1 MSESTW
7 KVGVGAADI
16 TPDKP
21 VQMAGYYGERISEG
35 VHDPLFARTALF
47 DCCGDQVAV
56 VSLDL
61 VYLDAENIGRARKMV
76 QEKTGLA
83 PEQVMV
89 CATHT
94 HTGPCCKR
102 EKEYVEWLLTRIV
115 DSVAQAAANLRP
127 CELRLG
133 RDKAEGVSFIR
144 RYRMKDGS
152 VVTNPGLL
160 NPDVDHPIGEV
171 DPEVIVLRAVAGGET
186 LVALANFA
194 LHADTV
200 GGKLLSAGWPH
211 YLAATLRGEV
221 GAKAEVLFLQGCCG
235 DINHWNVPK
244 GGHYKGFEE
253 AERIGK
259 IVGEAACR
267 AVASDAPVPPGAVR
281 FARTIA
287 EMPMPKVSK
296 EDYEA
301 AKAEMAKPYTST
313 ADFTIERVKARK
325 LVSVYEHEGDT
336 LPAEVQVLRFGDGA
350 FVGIPC
356 EYFNALG
363 RQIKQRSPLPNTVVV
378 ELANGS
384 CGYVGEKHNY
394 EEGAYEMTSSRVA
407 PGAGEM
413 LRDTALQ
420 LLANLAG

>member
-1 MSESTW
+1 
-7 KVGVGAADI
+7 
-16 TPDKP
+16 
-21 VQMAGYYGERISEG
+21 
-35 VHDPLFARTALF
+35 
-47 DCCGDQVAV
+47 
-56 VSLDL
+56 
-61 VYLDAENIGRARKMV
+61 
-76 QEKTGLA
+76 
-83 PEQVMV
+83 MV
-89 CATHT
+89 CTTHT
-94 HTGPCCKR
+94 HTGPALQR
-102 EKEYVEWLLTRIV
+102 EKEYVERLLACIV
-115 DSVAQAAANLRP
+115 DSVEQAVANLRP

-200 GGKLLSAGWPH
+200 GGKLISAGWPH
-211 YLAATLRGEV
+211 YMAKTLRAEA

-235 DINHWNVPK
+235 DINHWNVLK

-267 AVASDAPVPPGAVR
+267 AVASDAPLAPGPVR
-281 FARTIA
+281 FASTVV
-287 EMPMPKVSK
+287 ELPMPKVSK

-301 AKAEMAKPYTST
+301 AKAEMAKPYEST
-313 ADFTIERVKARK
+313 ADFTMERVLARK
-325 LVSVYEHEGDT
+325 LMSVYEHETGR

-350 FVGIPC
+350 FVGMPC

-363 RQIKQRSPLPNTVVV
+363 RQIKQGSPLPNTVVV

-384 CGYVGEKHNY
+384 CGYIAEKHNY
-394 EEGAYEMTSSRVA
+394 EEGGYEVTSSRVA
-407 PGAGEM
+407 PGSGEQ

-420 LLANLAG
+420 LLADLAG